1 MALPKLTTPTYELYL
16 PSTGKKIKY
25 RPFLVR
31 EQKLLMMAEESKEE
45 KQIAETIQ
53 QLINACTFGKVDA
66 IVSPIFDVE
75 YVFLQLRMR
84 SVGAKI
90 EINITCPDD
99 KKTQVPVK
107 INLEDVNVQMDLNH
121 SNKLNISDKIKMI
134 MKYPVLGDV
143 AKASGSEST
152 QVFDILHQC
161 VHEVHDGDTIYHR
174 VDMSDSDLTEFV
186 DSFTGSQFEMVTEF
200 FETMPKLR
208 HIVDITNP
216 KTKVK
221 SEVIIEGLESFLV

>member
-1 MALPKLTTPTYELYL
+1 MALPKLTAPTYELDL
-16 PSTGKKIKY
+16 PSTGEKIKY
-25 RPFLVR
+25 RPFLVK

-45 KQIAETIQ
+45 KQISQTIQ
-53 QLINACTFGKVDA
+53 QLIGTCTFGKVDA

-84 SVGAKI
+84 SVG
-90 EINITCPDD
+90 EIVNIKVICPDD